1 MAILLTGG
9 SGFIGSHFHTAI
21 PNHDIINLDLG
32 RPNFPFKSAFVQG
45 DIRIEKDVRKAVAN
59 HGITSIISLAAKHHD
74 FGIGHDEYFDT
85 NEDGTRIICKVAADY
100 NINEIIFYSSVAV
113 YGIREEISTE
123 NLETKPDSPYGE
135 SKLAGE
141 KVLIEWA
148 KEKPE
153 RKVLIIRPTLVF
165 GKNNMANMR
174 NLIKQIDSGLY
185 FHLGRADNVK
195 SIAYVENLVQAT
207 LFLKERM
214 KPGVSIYNYADEP
227 QLTTRDI
234 SNVIAETLNKKI
246 RLSVPKTLGV
256 MMGLP
261 FDIIIKLTGKNLPI
275 SSARIK
281 KLGTATHHSAKKVF
295 SDGFQPRYST
305 VEGLKKM
312 VDWYKGEKK

>member
-9 SGFIGSHFHTAI
+9 SGFIGGHLHNVL
-21 PNHDIINLDLG
+21 PNNDIINLDLVE
-32 RPNFPFKSAFVQG
+32 PNFPCQSTYAKG
-45 DIRIEKDVRKAVAN
+45 DIRIENDVRNAIRNNDVK
-59 HGITSIISLAAKHHD
+59 SIISLAAKHHD
-74 FGIGHDEYFDT
+74 FGVGHDEYFDT
-85 NEDGTRIICKVAADY
+85 NEDGTRIICEVASEF

-113 YGIREEISTE
+113 YGIREEVSGE
-123 NLETKPDSPYGE
+123 QLEPNPDSPYGE

-141 KVLIEWA
+141 KVLIKWA
-148 KEKPE
+148 AEKPD

-185 FHLGRADNVK
+185 FHLGKADNVK
-195 SIAYVENLVQAT
+195 SIAYVENVVQAT

-214 KPGVSIYNYADEP
+214 KPGVAIYNYADEP
-227 QLTTRDI
+227 QLTTRQI
-234 SNVIAETLNKKI
+234 SNVIAESLNKKI

-281 KLGTATHHSAKKVF
+281 KLGTATHHSARKVL
-295 SDGFQPRYST
+295 SEGFQPQYST
-305 VEGLKKM
+305 TEGLKKM

>member
-21 PNHDIINLDLG
+21 PNHDIINLDLE

>member
-1 MAILLTGG
+1 MALLLTGG
-9 SGFIGSHFHTAI
+9 SGFIGSHFHNFL
-21 PNHDIINLDLG
+21 PPRDVINLDLVE
-32 RPNFPFKSAFVQG
+32 PSFAYESTFVKG
-45 DIRIEKDVRKAVAN
+45 DIRIEDNVRNAINGRNVK
-59 HGITSIISLAAKHHD
+59 TIISLAAKHHD

-85 NEDGTRIICKVAADY
+85 NEDGTNVLCKVASEFD
-100 NINEIIFYSSVAV
+100 INEIIFYSSVAV
-113 YGIREEISTE
+113 YGLRDEISTE
-123 NLETKPDSPYGE
+123 TLTPKPDSPYGA

-141 KVLIEWA
+141 KVLERWA
-148 KEKPE
+148 SERSG
-153 RKVLIIRPTLVF
+153 RKVLIVRPTLVF

-185 FHLGRADNVK
+185 FHLGKAENVK

-214 KPGVSIYNYADEP
+214 KPGVSIYNYSDEP
-227 QLTTRDI
+227 QLTTREI
-234 SNVIAETLNKKI
+234 SNVIAEALNKKI

-281 KLGTATHHSAKKVF
+281 KLGTSTHHSAKRVF
-295 SDGFQPRYST
+295 SEGFQPRYST
-305 VEGLKKM
+305 IEGLKKM
-312 VDWYKGEKK
+312 VDWYKSEKK

>member
-21 PNHDIINLDLG
+21 PNHDIINLDLE

-214 KPGVSIYNYADEP
+214 KLGVSIYNYADEP